1 MRKSRLVR
9 YCLAG
14 VLVIAGMFANAGAA
28 LTEDCGKVS
37 IASMSWASASVMA
50 EIDKLILSAG
60 YGCDAQLASG
70 DTVPTFTSMRET
82 GQPDLVPELW
92 MNAVAEQ
99 LDAAVAS
106 GEIIVGAEVL
116 ADGGEEGWWIPRYVA
131 DAHPEI
137 TTVTDALDRP
147 DLFPAPDD
155 EALGA
160 VHSCPPG
167 WGCQISMRNLF
178 RAHEADAKGFKLV
191 NAGTAAELDASIA
204 RAHASSLGWLG
215 YYWSPTAMLGR
226 YEMVRLEQV
235 GEHDKQHWDSCT
247 VVVDCENPVINPW
260 PASRVFTV
268 FTNDFIQQA
277 EAAVDYVSKRQW
289 SNMTLN
295 SLLAWMADNQA
306 TGNEA
311 ALHFLENYEDIW
323 AGWVSEDVRSRV
335 KAAL

>member
-1 MRKSRLVR
+1 MLTRQYL
-9 YCLAG
+9 LAG
-14 VLVIAGMFANAGAA
+14 VLAIASMLANVGAA
-28 LTEDCGKVS
+28 LTPDCGKVS
-37 IASMSWASASVMA
+37 IASMSWASANVMA

-60 YGCDAQLASG
+60 YGCDAQLAAG
-70 DTVPTFTSMRET
+70 DTVPTFASMRET

-92 MNAVAEQ
+92 VNAVGEQ

-106 GEIIVGAEVL
+106 GDIIVGAEIL
-116 ADGGEEGWWIPRYVA
+116 TDGGEEGWWIPRYVA

-137 TTVTDALDRP
+137 ITVSDALDRP
-147 DLFPAPDD
+147 DLFLASDD

-160 VHSCPPG
+160 VYSCPPG
-167 WGCQISMRNLF
+167 WGCQISMSNLF
-178 RAHEADAKGFKLV
+178 RAHDAEAKGFKLV

-215 YYWSPTAMLGR
+215 YYWAPTAMLGR
-226 YEMVRLEQV
+226 FEMVRLQA

-247 VVVDCENPVINPW
+247 VVVDCENPVTNAW
-260 PASRVFTV
+260 PPSRVFTV
-268 FTNDFIQQA
+268 FTNGFVQRA
-277 EAAVDYVSKRQW
+277 EVAVDYVSTRQW

-295 SLLAWMADNQA
+295 SLLAWMDDNQA

-311 ALHFLENYEDIW
+311 ALYFLENYEDIW
-323 AGWVSEDVRSRV
+323 ASWVPADVRSRV